1 MNSSGIQISQKNPD
15 IRTVHPVFLTI
26 SLVRRQ
32 IDSTFRTFISSLSIG
47 LFFFMARLNGT

>member
-1 MNSSGIQISQKNPD
+1 MNSSGIQISQKKPD